1 MAYKIRHR
9 SRSQEVRFPTQEAAE
24 RYADQVGGGV
34 GRWEVVEAGQPREV
48 FSDGQA
54 ATQCE
59 ESHQPQR

>member
-34 GRWEVVEAGQPREV
+34 GHWEVVEAGQAGEAHDDRLM
-48 FSDGQA
+48 

-59 ESHQPQR
+59 ERHQPER